1 MRGIQTDLFTKLEQS
16 LLMTIEV
23 PFGET
28 TIEVLCEIYT
38 TK

>member
-1 MRGIQTDLFTKLEQS
+1 MRGIETDLFTKLEQA
-16 LLMTIEV
+16 LFM
-23 PFGET
+23 